1 MNAPDHSRRT
11 GVALAAGGMAVLSTE
26 AVTIRLA
33 GVTALDAVFWI
44 GCCTVVVAVGWAR
57 VVDRTGPLSTV
68 RRGGAPLVAAG
79 VLQGATTTC
88 FVAAVSTT
96 SVANVV
102 VLLSGAPLAAA
113 LIAWWWLGERI
124 TARTAVGIAAGVI
137 GSVVVVA
144 GTAGGGGGRLT
155 GDLLTLG
162 AVVCFG
168 ATTTLL
174 RRHPELS
181 RPAVIGLGGLVMV
194 AVGAWNVAP
203 GAMDARAWGFLVLVG
218 AVTSPVARVLLALA
232 PRHLPAAQVGLFV
245 PVETV
250 LAILWARLVFDE
262 RPTATTLVG
271 AGVILTGLLVAILGE
286 VGVDRFSPGGDGR
299 RRRAVAGTSPP
310 AAATPGRSPWRRR
323 R

>member
-1 MNAPDHSRRT
+1 M
-11 GVALAAGGMAVLSTE
+11 LSTE

-44 GCCTVVVAVGWAR
+44 GCCTVVVAFGWVRAVQR
-57 VVDRTGPLSTV
+57 SGPLTV
-68 RRGGAPLVAAG
+68 LRRGGWPLAAAG
-79 VLQGATTTC
+79 LLQGGTTTF

-102 VLLSGAPLAAA
+102 VLLSGAPVAAA

-124 TARTAVGIAAGVI
+124 TSRVAVGVGAAVA
-137 GSVVVVA
+137 GSTVVVL
-144 GTAGGGGGRLT
+144 GSAGGGGGNLA
-155 GDLLTLG
+155 GDVMTLA

-181 RPAVIGLGGLVMV
+181 RPVVIGLGGLVMV
-194 AVGAWNVAP
+194 GVGGWNIEP
-203 GAMDARAWGFLVLVG
+203 GAMDTRAWVLLVLVG
-218 AVTSPVARVLLALA
+218 AITSPLARVLLALA

-250 LAILWARLVFDE
+250 LAIIWALLVFDE
-262 RPTATTLVG
+262 RPTPTTLIG
-271 AGVILTGLLVAILGE
+271 AGIILAGLLVAVLGE
-286 VGVDRFSPGGDGR
+286 TGVGPFTRVDGGR
-299 RRRAVAGTSPP
+299 RRRATVGTTPP
-310 AAATPGRSPWRRR
+310 AASTPHRSPWRRPR
-323 R
+323 